1 MNSTSLSD
9 LDVDHASSASVD
21 RFLLEHGIEFSSS
34 SMEEEKETSFS
45 LQLTD
50 SRLERDEPL
59 TLDDF
64 SPMRPTEA
72 SAVHPST
79 SSESAWRPL
88 NSLLAQH
95 GFSPVELVPTATGL
109 LPKMDALY
117 GVVHDL
123 ISQLERRGQ
132 IIQDLVLDSDINAKK
147 QTKVETSLASSGK
160 HVANVTDALERSQLE
175 VQSLKTQL
183 ERASAKADS
192 DQKAYKLQKTKLEQQ
207 LKMSEHRVKAK
218 EALVDRLQVKLQ
230 QVTDKDAAAKSRT
243 RHVFRD
249 IHMREPRRTSAAD
262 VKALELIAMYE
273 HDRDKMEGEIRSL
286 QSQVQE
292 LCCDVRD
299 KENVLLRQSSNGL
312 PKHREDA
319 FVERLEAARLEQEQ
333 SARKL
338 RQQEA
343 LIQDKVAKIDADL
356 RASKQVVA
364 DLRDENANLHLE
376 VQSRPSIRD
385 YKATQR
391 RVMLLERQLHDQQV
405 AVTHANTL
413 DDLRQYMGTAELI
426 YRDKQNAKLHLNRLS
441 TLPKEACLEVMQDIC
456 RQLDLTDVTLIGPS
470 VAKLISVVH
479 AVPRMEKFI
488 RDVCAC
494 VQPSAAIEKVI
505 PTLTKWK
512 QNLDQ
517 LESLQAYA
525 AQINAALMKRT
536 YENVEDTH
544 TNDPLSPKEVF
555 LFVNEMNNALA
566 SIKEALN
573 LRKSSIVPCCLQT
586 QRNLS
591 AATTA
596 SVTSTLQDLRT
607 ALQQTPSTRP
617 TNTSESYVVTSKS
630 DIVGVAAVRQ
640 QHLTLTKL
648 KQVLGAQS
656 TDELVPRAT
665 RY

>member
-1 MNSTSLSD
+1 
-9 LDVDHASSASVD
+9 
-21 RFLLEHGIEFSSS
+21 
-34 SMEEEKETSFS
+34 
-45 LQLTD
+45 
-50 SRLERDEPL
+50 
-59 TLDDF
+59 
-64 SPMRPTEA
+64 
-72 SAVHPST
+72 
-79 SSESAWRPL
+79 
-88 NSLLAQH
+88 
-95 GFSPVELVPTATGL
+95 
-109 LPKMDALY
+109 
-117 GVVHDL
+117 
-123 ISQLERRGQ
+123 
-132 IIQDLVLDSDINAKK
+132 
-147 QTKVETSLASSGK
+147 
-160 HVANVTDALERSQLE
+160 
-175 VQSLKTQL
+175 TQL

-243 RHVFRD
+243 RQVFRD

-494 VQPSAAIEKVI
+494 VQPSPAIPLEKVV

>member
-1 MNSTSLSD
+1 MDLRITNYGTDAREYALVSKVAQPHDYSALLSLISLLINTGLCVFIEATCIKAVVINEAISFSDVIYYLAFLVENERKMVLAFEVLAQSRHDSNMDFNVGARNSTSMNSTSLSD

-441 TLPKEACLEVMQDIC
+441 TLPKEACLEV
-456 RQLDLTDVTLIGPS
+456 
-470 VAKLISVVH
+470 
-479 AVPRMEKFI
+479 
-488 RDVCAC
+488 
-494 VQPSAAIEKVI
+494 
-505 PTLTKWK
+505 
-512 QNLDQ
+512 
-517 LESLQAYA
+517 
-525 AQINAALMKRT
+525 
-536 YENVEDTH
+536 
-544 TNDPLSPKEVF
+544 
-555 LFVNEMNNALA
+555 
-566 SIKEALN
+566 
-573 LRKSSIVPCCLQT
+573 SS
-586 QRNLS
+586 
-591 AATTA
+591 
-596 SVTSTLQDLRT
+596 
-607 ALQQTPSTRP
+607 
-617 TNTSESYVVTSKS
+617 
-630 DIVGVAAVRQ
+630 
-640 QHLTLTKL
+640 
-648 KQVLGAQS
+648 
-656 TDELVPRAT
+656 
-665 RY
+665 

>member
-1 MNSTSLSD
+1 
-9 LDVDHASSASVD
+9 
-21 RFLLEHGIEFSSS
+21 
-34 SMEEEKETSFS
+34 
-45 LQLTD
+45 
-50 SRLERDEPL
+50 
-59 TLDDF
+59 
-64 SPMRPTEA
+64 
-72 SAVHPST
+72 
-79 SSESAWRPL
+79 
-88 NSLLAQH
+88 
-95 GFSPVELVPTATGL
+95 
-109 LPKMDALY
+109 
-117 GVVHDL
+117 
-123 ISQLERRGQ
+123 
-132 IIQDLVLDSDINAKK
+132 
-147 QTKVETSLASSGK
+147 
-160 HVANVTDALERSQLE
+160 
-175 VQSLKTQL
+175 
-183 ERASAKADS
+183 
-192 DQKAYKLQKTKLEQQ
+192 
-207 LKMSEHRVKAK
+207 MSEHRVKAK

-273 HDRDKMEGEIRSL
+273 HDRDKMAGEIRSL

-312 PKHREDA
+312 PKNREDA

-456 RQLDLTDVTLIGPS
+456 RQLDLTDVTMIGPS

-494 VQPSAAIEKVI
+494 VQPSAAIEKVV

-536 YENVEDTH
+536 YENVEDSH
-544 TNDPLSPKEVF
+544 TTDPLSPKRALHVIDELVAFESHFLQERQMYSIAMTNVEKQPDVLVHKMIQHFRHLFGVKTMDGVFPKINEVF

-586 QRNLS
+586 QRNLP

-630 DIVGVAAVRQ
+630 DVVGVAAVRQ

-665 RY
+665 RLMELLSLSSMQHP